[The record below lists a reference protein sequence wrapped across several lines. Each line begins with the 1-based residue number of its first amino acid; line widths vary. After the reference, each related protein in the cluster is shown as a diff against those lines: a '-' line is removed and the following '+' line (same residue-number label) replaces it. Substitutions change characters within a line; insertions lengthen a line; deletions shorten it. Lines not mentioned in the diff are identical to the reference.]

1 MTTTTTF
8 NTLHHYEKM
17 IDAGFTEKQAKA
29 QTDSIAELVDEK
41 LATKKDLKDVELAL
55 KQDIA
60 VLYKHINTFGF
71 LLCGL
76 IVVGVSLLG
85 ILMAHYG

>member
-1 MTTTTTF
+1 MNNTITF

-17 IDAGFTEKQAKA
+17 IEAGFTEKQAKA

-55 KQDIA
+55 KQDLRALESRITTKLVA
-60 VLYKHINTFGF
+60 ITVIIPT
-71 LLCGL
+71 
-76 IVVGVSLLG
+76 
-85 ILMAHYG
+85 ILKILEHFKI